1 MSYNIGDIVKVKT
14 PLGPKRGEILGYHT
28 IRNSDMK
35 LYAINIGDPNLKDN
49 VQHFY
54 ESQII
59 GLYRDYVDDRLISC
73 IKPKGLVYVKELA
86 KAYGIAINYDNHI
99 NYPFS
104 TSLLPGIKKVI
115 FNEPATIVLWDDG
128 TKTVVK
134 ASRIKTVSIPKKQ
147 YDLATV
153 TDMIGDLNLKPGQYY
168 KTTFDDR
175 SSTYIVNVYDGFDP
189 EKGLALA
196 IAKKALGNKGNYYN
210 EFKKWLPKED

>member
-1 MSYNIGDIVKVKT
+1 MSYNIGDIVEVKT
-14 PLGPKRGEILGYHT
+14 SFGPRKGEILGYHT

-35 LYAINIGDPNLKDN
+35 LYAINLGNPYLKNN

-59 GLYRDYVDDRLISC
+59 GLFSC
-73 IKPKGLVYVKELA
+73 TKPKKLHYVKEIA
-86 KAYGIAINYDNHI
+86 KGYGIAIDYDNYI

-115 FNEPATIVLWDDG
+115 FNNPATIVLWDDG

-134 ASRIKTVSIPKKQ
+134 ASKIKTVYMPKES

-153 TDMIGDLNLKPGQYY
+153 TSIMSALNLKPGQYY

-175 SSTYIVNVYDGFDP
+175 SLTYNISLYDEFDP
-189 EKGLALA
+189 EKGLAMA